1 MALESFPFRVEVVRE
16 REDELRVSLGGTLDV
31 RSAGAARR
39 ELLSKLPR
47 QRVTSL
53 SVDAAGLAGA
63 DLAGVSLLWELIH
76 GRIVSEVRATL
87 TGLGP
92 DLEELL
98 AQYPAPADVDAV
110 TEANAEPAGVDAVG
124 AGAVEIASD
133 FREQVELVGALAA
146 ALASIARKPSRMRW
160 AEVGQVFER
169 AGVDAFPVVSFVG
182 FLTGLIIAF
191 EAAQPLKLLGAEA
204 FVADTIGIIVLRE
217 LGPLMTAIVI
227 AGRSGPALAAELG
240 MMKVNEELNALQTMG
255 LDPLR
260 FLVVQ
265 RVVAVTLLAPVLTAY
280 AMAVG
285 VLGGVIVMVTLGFP
299 VAVTWD
305 QLRGAVGAHDVLVGI
320 TKGVVFGALIAGLSC
335 LRGLQ
340 ARLGPTAV
348 GEATTRAVVSSI
360 LAVFVADGLFAV
372 LTYLLGV

>member
-1 MALESFPFRVEVVRE
+1 MPSAAIVEVRGDSNGVRVVLAGE
-16 REDELRVSLGGTLDV
+16 LDV
-31 RSAGAARR
+31 RTAGAARR
-39 ELLSKLPR
+39 ELAAKLSGLRPS
-47 QRVTSL
+47 TL
-53 SVDAAGLAGA
+53 SVDASGLVDA

-76 GRIVSEVRATL
+76 GR
-87 TGLGP
+87 LGP
-92 DLEELL
+92 GAPATISGLRPDLAVLL
-98 AQYPAPADVDAV
+98 GQYPPPSEVDAV
-110 TEANAEPAGVDAVG
+110 VAADVKPAGIHAVG
-124 AGAVEIASD
+124 AGAVGIASD
-133 FREQVELVGALAA
+133 FGEQIEFVGALAA
-146 ALASIARKPSRMRW
+146 ALASIARKPGRMRW
-160 AEVGQVFER
+160 PEVGRVFER

-217 LGPLMTAIVI
+217 LGPLMTAIVV

-240 MMKVNEELNALQTMG
+240 MMKVNEELNALETMG
-255 LDPLR
+255 LDPIR

-265 RVVAVTLLAPVLTAY
+265 RVVAVTLLSPVLTAY

-299 VAVTWD
+299 VAVTWN
-305 QLRGAVGAHDVLVGI
+305 QLQGAVGAHDVLVGI
-320 TKGVVFGALIAGLSC
+320 SKGVVFGALISGLSC

-372 LTYLLGV
+372 LTYILGV

>member
-1 MALESFPFRVEVVRE
+1 MTAAAEAVTVEVSDAPDGILVRLSG
-16 REDELRVSLGGTLDV
+16 RLDV

-39 ELLSKLPR
+39 ELAARLTRMRPAAF
-47 QRVTSL
+47 
-53 SVDAAGLAGA
+53 SVDASGVSSA
-63 DLAGVSLLWELIH
+63 DLAGASLLWELAH
-76 GRIVSEVRATL
+76 GRVAPGVAAAITGASAEVAA
-87 TGLGP
+87 
-92 DLEELL
+92 LL
-98 AQYPAPADVDAV
+98 AAYPTPEEVDEVAAGR
-110 TEANAEPAGVDAVG
+110 EEPTGIDAVG
-124 AGAVEIASD
+124 AGAVEAVSD
-133 FREQVELVGALAA
+133 ARQQLELVGALTA
-146 ALASIARKPSRMRW
+146 ALLSVLRKPRRMRW
-160 AEVGQVFER
+160 AEVGRVFEG

-204 FVADTIGIIVLRE
+204 FVANTIGIIVLRE
-217 LGPLMTAIVI
+217 LGPLMTAIVV

-240 MMKVNEELNALQTMG
+240 MMKVNEELNALETMG
-255 LDPLR
+255 LDPIR

-265 RVVAVTLLAPVLTAY
+265 RVVALTFLAPVLTAY

-285 VLGGVIVMVTLGFP
+285 VLGGVVVMSAMGFP
-299 VAVTWD
+299 VAVTWS
-305 QLRGAVGAHDVLVGI
+305 QLQGAVGAHDVLVGI
-320 TKGVVFGALIAGLSC
+320 SKGFVFGTLIAGLSC

-372 LTYLLGV
+372 VTWVLGI

>member
-1 MALESFPFRVEVVRE
+1 MPVERPETRINVRRGGGGEIVVA
-16 REDELRVSLGGTLDV
+16 LGGTLDV
-31 RSAGAARR
+31 LTAGAARR
-39 ELLSKLPR
+39 ELLAMLPR
-47 QRVTSL
+47 ERATTL
-53 SVDAAGLAGA
+53 SVDASDLAGA

-76 GRIVSEVRATL
+76 GRLVPGIPATIS
-87 TGLGP
+87 GLRP
-92 DLEELL
+92 DLANHL
-98 AQYPAPADVDAV
+98 AQYPAPAEVDDVVAADV
-110 TEANAEPAGVDAVG
+110 EPAGIHAVG
-124 AGAVEIASD
+124 AGAVGIASD
-133 FREQVELVGALAA
+133 VREQIEFVGALAA
-146 ALASIARKPSRMRW
+146 ALASIVRKPRRMRW
-160 AEVGQVFER
+160 AEVGRVFER

-217 LGPLMTAIVI
+217 LGPLMTAIVV

-240 MMKVNEELNALQTMG
+240 MMKVNEELNALETMG
-255 LDPLR
+255 LDPIR

-265 RVVAVTLLAPVLTAY
+265 RVVAVTLLSPILTAY

-299 VAVTWD
+299 VAVTWN
-305 QLRGAVGAHDVLVGI
+305 QLQGAVGAHDVLVGI
-320 TKGVVFGALIAGLSC
+320 TKGVVFGTLISGLSC

-372 LTYLLGV
+372 LTYILGI

>member
-1 MALESFPFRVEVVRE
+1 MPVERPEPRIEVRRGGEGELFVV
-16 REDELRVSLGGTLDV
+16 LGGTLDV
-31 RSAGAARR
+31 RTAGAARR
-39 ELLSKLPR
+39 ELARTLLR
-47 QRVTSL
+47 ERATTL
-53 SVDAAGLAGA
+53 SVDASDLADA

-76 GRIVSEVRATL
+76 GRLVPAVPATVS
-87 TGLGP
+87 GLRP
-92 DLEELL
+92 DVAELL
-98 AQYPAPADVDAV
+98 AKYPAPAEVDEVVAAD
-110 TEANAEPAGVDAVG
+110 EGPAGIHAVG
-124 AGAVEIASD
+124 AGAIEVASG
-133 FREQVELVGALAA
+133 FREGAELLGAVTA

-160 AEVGQVFER
+160 AEVGRIFES
-169 AGVDAFPVVSFVG
+169 AGVAAFPVITFVG

-217 LGPLMTAIVI
+217 LGPLMTAIVV

-240 MMKVNEELNALQTMG
+240 MMKVNEELNALETMG
-255 LDPLR
+255 LDPVR

-265 RVVAVTLLAPVLTAY
+265 RVVALTLLSPVLTAY

-299 VAVTWD
+299 VAVTWS
-305 QLRGAVGAHDVLVGI
+305 QLQGAVGAHDVLVGI
-320 TKGVVFGALIAGLSC
+320 SKGFVFGNLVAGLSC

-372 LTYLLGV
+372 LTYVLGI

>member
-1 MALESFPFRVEVVRE
+1 MPSAATVEVRGDSNGVRVV
-16 REDELRVSLGGTLDV
+16 LAGVLDV
-31 RSAGAARR
+31 RTAGAARR
-39 ELLSKLPR
+39 ELAAKLSGLRPS
-47 QRVTSL
+47 TL
-53 SVDAAGLAGA
+53 TVDVSGLADA

-76 GRIVSEVRATL
+76 GRLVPGAPATIS
-87 TGLGP
+87 GLRP
-92 DLEELL
+92 DLADLL
-98 AQYPAPADVDAV
+98 GQYPAPSELDAV
-110 TEANAEPAGVDAVG
+110 VAADLEPAGIHAVG
-124 AGAVEIASD
+124 AGAVGIASD
-133 FREQVELVGALAA
+133 FGEQVEFVGALAA
-146 ALASIARKPSRMRW
+146 ALASIVRKPRRMRW
-160 AEVGQVFER
+160 PEVGRVFER

-217 LGPLMTAIVI
+217 LGPLMTAIVV

-240 MMKVNEELNALQTMG
+240 MMKVNEELNALETMG
-255 LDPLR
+255 LDPIR

-265 RVVAVTLLAPVLTAY
+265 RVVAVTLLSPVLTAY

-299 VAVTWD
+299 VAVTWN
-305 QLRGAVGAHDVLVGI
+305 QLQGAVGAHDVLVGI
-320 TKGVVFGALIAGLSC
+320 SKGVVFGALISGLSC

-372 LTYLLGV
+372 LTYILGV